1 MQDEIERF
9 LRSYRDAYNRLD
21 PGGIAAHVALPSL
34 LVARDCVL
42 WTTREQ
48 VQSNMEGL
56 VRLMMQGPDDAVADV
71 LWTIRRGA
79 AAPWRFHTG
88 YNLHRTAEGWRILL
102 CTAYD
107 EQRARGD
114 EG

>member
-1 MQDEIERF
+1 
-9 LRSYRDAYNRLD
+9 
-21 PGGIAAHVALPSL
+21 
-34 LVARDCVL
+34 
-42 WTTREQ
+42 
-48 VQSNMEGL
+48 MEGLVRRYRQSHFEDADFTL

-79 AAPWRFHTG
+79 GAPWRFHTG